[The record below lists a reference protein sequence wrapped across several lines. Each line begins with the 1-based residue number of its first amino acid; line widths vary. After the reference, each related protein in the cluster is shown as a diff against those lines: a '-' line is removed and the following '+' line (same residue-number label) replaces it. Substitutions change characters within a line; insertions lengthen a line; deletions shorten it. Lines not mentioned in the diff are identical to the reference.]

1 VSKLELA
8 ASRVGN
14 HVQIELSWPGSA
26 PAPATFQSWLNQ
38 PLTGVAATSAREVV
52 ARHGGEIWCDVV
64 SGGEARLRLLLP
76 VAVPVRKPARTLDV
90 RPRLDIAS
98 RPEFYDFGL
107 FERHAGSRT
116 DDDRDLGELSYTVFD
131 TETTGL
137 DPEHG
142 DRIISIGAVRIV
154 NGRVL
159 HNDTYERL
167 VDPQRA
173 VPASSTAVHGLTT
186 AMVRGQPTI
195 DTVLPSFDRFSSD
208 TVLVGHNAGFDMQ
221 FLAVERARAGLPAA
235 GQVVLD
241 TLLLDA
247 AVHPDHDDHSL
258 EAIAGRLGVNVL
270 GRHTALGDALVTG
283 EVFVRLVALLRARG
297 VRTLG
302 AAVAASRA
310 TLHARLDKSFYGS

>member
-1 VSKLELA
+1 VTE
-8 ASRVGN
+8 
-14 HVQIELSWPGSA
+14 
-26 PAPATFQSWLNQ
+26 
-38 PLTGVAATSAREVV
+38 
-52 ARHGGEIWCDVV
+52 
-64 SGGEARLRLLLP
+64 
-76 VAVPVRKPARTLDV
+76 PVRKPARTPDA
-90 RPRLDIAS
+90 RARLDIAS

-107 FERHAGSRT
+107 FERHAGSQP

-142 DRIISIGAVRIV
+142 DRLISIGAVRIV
-154 NGRVL
+154 NGRLL

-195 DTVLPSFDRFSSD
+195 DTVLPTFDRFSSD

-221 FLAVERARAGLPAA
+221 FLALERARAGLPATHP
-235 GQVVLD
+235 VVLD

-258 EAIAGRLGVNVL
+258 EAIASRLGVDVL

-283 EVFVRLVALLRARG
+283 EVFIRLVALLRARG

-302 AAVAASRA
+302 EAVAASRA